1 MLIFIIAIVF
11 IYYVHIS
18 FFDVDVV
25 FYSAIVDSLIA
36 TLLLASIL
44 FVFNF
49 FSIFALF
56 EKNLIIII
64 CLLCGYILAIS
75 VPTIIDR
82 SLSFYIIEKLHQRG
96 GSVKLSSIPDI
107 IKNEYVKE
115 HRLADIRLTEQVKSG
130 TIVIDNGCV
139 KLTEFGSNI
148 VGFSLFFRKNLLPKR
163 RLIMGVYSDDLVD
176 PFRNSAF
183 DIDYICDQK

>member
-1 MLIFIIAIVF
+1 
-11 IYYVHIS
+11 
-18 FFDVDVV
+18 
-25 FYSAIVDSLIA
+25 
-36 TLLLASIL
+36 
-44 FVFNF
+44 
-49 FSIFALF
+49 
-56 EKNLIIII
+56 
-64 CLLCGYILAIS
+64 
-75 VPTIIDR
+75 
-82 SLSFYIIEKLHQRG
+82 
-96 GSVKLSSIPDI
+96 
-107 IKNEYVKE
+107 
-115 HRLADIRLTEQVKSG
+115 VKSG